1 MDTAKAAIAAMDWD
15 LSTFFPE
22 FEGPEMRDFKTRLRE
37 ETARALDEASRLEG
51 MSEDNMEGWERVFLA
66 YEDLLRRHGHLA
78 AYVECLASSDARVE
92 PFQREEAELTRLG
105 AELAKLEVHLRRALR
120 DAPPL
125 VVEGFTR
132 RPGLEGCGWY
142 IWRLKHKARHTMEQR
157 MEELAEDLGV
167 DGIEAWGRLY
177 GTLSGKLEFDMEY
190 PDGRK
195 ETVPMSRRRSL
206 MEHPDRN
213 IRRAAFEKGN
223 EAWAR
228 LEDAACAALNSIA
241 GTRLTLYRYRGIGD
255 FLEPALFQA
264 AITPK
269 TLEAMMEAIRSE
281 IELPRSILRTKAA
294 TMGEDAV
301 RWYDLAAPLPLRS
314 TLSLDW
320 KDATT
325 MVESAFREAYPALAD
340 FFALMVERRWIDWSP
355 RPGKRPGGFCTGS
368 LLNGESRVFM
378 TYNDTLGD
386 VLTLAHETG
395 HAYHSHLLRGLRP
408 YRSLYPMT
416 LAETASTFAEAL
428 LERSILD
435 DPSTNEVDKAILL
448 DMELGHG
455 AVYLLD
461 ITVRFE
467 FERALYAERSRGTLS
482 PGVLKEMMAAKQREV
497 FGDTLEAG
505 GEDPYFWASKL
516 HFYITE
522 VTFYNFPYTFGYLLS
537 RWIYAAF
544 EREGAEFLPRY
555 ERFLTQSGSAEATD
569 VARTTLGVDLED
581 PAFWAE
587 AIRTLEAPLE
597 RFRAMMPS
605 LSLP

>member
-1 MDTAKAAIAAMDWD
+1 MDPRTAIEAMDWN

-22 FEGPEMRDFKTRLRE
+22 FDGPEMRDFKSRLRE
-37 ETARALDEASRLEG
+37 ETARASAEASALEG
-51 MSEDNMEGWERVFLA
+51 LNAHNMDEWERVFLA
-66 YEDLLRRHGHLA
+66 YEDLIKRYGHLA
-78 AYVECLASSDARVE
+78 AYVECLASADARVE
-92 PFQREEAELTRLG
+92 RFQNEEAELSSLG
-105 AELAKLEVHLRRALR
+105 AELSKLEVHLRRALKE
-120 DAPPL
+120 APARL
-125 VVEGFTR
+125 VEAFSQ
-132 RPGLEGCGWY
+132 RPGLEGCRWY
-142 IWRLKHKARHTMEQR
+142 VERLNRQARHTMEQR

-177 GTLSGKLEFDMEY
+177 GTLSGKLEFEMEY

-195 ETVPMSRRRSL
+195 ETVPMSKRRSL
-206 MEHPDRN
+206 MEHPDRE

-223 EAWAR
+223 EAWAAV
-228 LEDAACAALNSIA
+228 EDAACAALNSIA

-294 TMGEDAV
+294 TMGEEAV
-301 RWYDLAAPLPLRS
+301 RWYDLAAPLPMQS
-314 TLSLDW
+314 TLALEW
-320 KDATT
+320 EDATR
-325 MVESAFREAYPALAD
+325 MVESAFREAYPALAT
-340 FFALMVERRWIDWSP
+340 FFARMVERRWIDWSP

-368 LLNGESRVFM
+368 MLNGESRVFM
-378 TYNDTLGD
+378 TYNKTLGD

-395 HAYHSHLLRGLRP
+395 HAYHSHLLRNLRP

-428 LERSILD
+428 LERAILD
-435 DPSTNEVDKAILL
+435 DPSTDEVDKAILL
-448 DMELGHG
+448 DMELSHG

-467 FERALYAERSRGTLS
+467 FERALYSERSRGTLS
-482 PGVLKEMMAAKQREV
+482 PSTLREMMTAKQREV
-497 FGDTLEAG
+497 FGDTLEPG

-555 ERFLTQSGSAEATD
+555 ERFLELSGSAEAPE
-569 VARTTLGVDLED
+569 VARKALGVDLED
-581 PAFWAE
+581 PAFWTE
-587 AIRTLEAPLE
+587 AIHTLEAPLE
-597 RFRAMMPS
+597 RFRAMLPS
-605 LSLP
+605 LQLP